1 MVRKASLASEMAC
14 RSSSASALPANACSR
29 KKRAPS
35 AASTRC
41 LSDRGS
47 PSRSAASNS
56 RCHCGYFMV
65 WAVEEFCS
73 DTSKTNAGPLPLG
86 EQALIILL
94 NRSGCNRL
102 QAVGTLRPAVIR
114 RALVAKFQH
123 SGAYGPDNVRIL
135 GGNLNGCCSMLPW
148 RMVEWWLGQYAV
160 SAALA
165 QRCAVCRDFFAIVC
179 MS

>member
-29 KKRAPS
+29 KKRAAS
-35 AASTRC
+35 AVSTRC
-41 LSDRGS
+41 LNDRGS

-123 SGAYGPDNVRIL
+123 SGAYGPAIL
-135 GGNLNGCCSMLPW
+135 GGNLNSCCWMLPW
-148 RMVEWWLGQYAV
+148 RIGDWVAWPNTAV
-160 SAALA
+160 SGALPPRYFRA
-165 QRCAVCRDFFAIVC
+165 PQEPNSTGIAD
-179 MS
+179 